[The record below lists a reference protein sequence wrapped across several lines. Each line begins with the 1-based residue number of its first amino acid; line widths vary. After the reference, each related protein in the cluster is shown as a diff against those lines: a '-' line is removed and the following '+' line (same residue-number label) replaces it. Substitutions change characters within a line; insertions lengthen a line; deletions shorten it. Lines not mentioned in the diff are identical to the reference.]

1 MVDLKLSRK
10 LRFKIAQ
17 TINQRGVYKKVK
29 V

>member
-1 MVDLKLSRK
+1 MVDLKLLRK
-10 LRFKIAQ
+10 LRFKITQ